1 MKELARPGAGAE
13 SAGIGRSHSAG
24 AMLAVAVLGA
34 SMAFVDLTIVN
45 ISIPSIARSFAGSR
59 LSGVSWVLNAY
70 NVVFAAFLVG
80 GGQLAD
86 VLGRRRVFMSAL
98 VLFTL
103 ASLLCALA
111 PSLAVLIIA
120 RVVQAGGAAMLIP
133 SSLAIV
139 LHVRPVAER
148 AHAVS
153 LWAAAAAAAAGIGP
167 PLGGVL
173 ITISSWRLVFLV
185 NLPVGV
191 LALVLAR
198 RVLSESRSPGDG
210 RLPDLLGEV
219 VLAAAIASLVLA
231 IVNGPEW
238 GWTSA
243 RVLGAFLASLLLGG
257 CFAVRT
263 RTRPTALIDLSLLRI
278 RAFAASNATT
288 LVMAT
293 GFYAYTL
300 CNVLFLT
307 EVWRYSILQ
316 AGLALTP
323 GPVTA
328 MVVAGAAGRVIGRV
342 GHRPI
347 SVVGA
352 LVWAGGMVYFASSLG
367 ADPDFLGQWLPGIVV
382 LGVGAGLAFP
392 SVTGVAVLVV
402 PGHRYALASAL
413 NSVARQLGAA
423 LGVALLVAIVGNP
436 SPANALHAFRSG
448 WVFAACC
455 FLVGAC
461 GCAALKVRSHVTTEA
476 EPIPAVERTEP
487 AGVAEGAQII

>member
-1 MKELARPGAGAE
+1 
-13 SAGIGRSHSAG
+13 
-24 AMLAVAVLGA
+24 
-34 SMAFVDLTIVN
+34 
-45 ISIPSIARSFAGSR
+45 
-59 LSGVSWVLNAY
+59 
-70 NVVFAAFLVG
+70 
-80 GGQLAD
+80 
-86 VLGRRRVFMSAL
+86 
-98 VLFTL
+98 
-103 ASLLCALA
+103 
-111 PSLAVLIIA
+111 
-120 RVVQAGGAAMLIP
+120 
-133 SSLAIV
+133 
-139 LHVRPVAER
+139 
-148 AHAVS
+148 
-153 LWAAAAAAAAGIGP
+153 
-167 PLGGVL
+167 
-173 ITISSWRLVFLV
+173 
-185 NLPVGV
+185 
-191 LALVLAR
+191 
-198 RVLSESRSPGDG
+198 VLSESRSPGDG

-219 VLAAAIASLVLA
+219 ILAAAIASLVLG
-231 IVNGPEW
+231 IVNGQEW

-257 CFAVRT
+257 CFAMPT

-307 EVWRYSILQ
+307 EVWHYSILQ

-352 LVWAGGMVYFASSLG
+352 LIWACGMGYFASSLG

-392 SVTGVAVLVV
+392 SVTGVAVLAV

-436 SPANALHAFRSG
+436 SPAHALQAFRSG

-455 FLVGAC
+455 FLAGAC
-461 GCAALKVRSHVTTEA
+461 GCVALKARAHVATEP
-476 EPIPAVERTEP
+476 EPMPALERVEP
-487 AGVAEGAQII
+487 AGVAEGAQITY